1 MATPI
6 NVVSGIEDASEANDD
21 KAIHLLMIGKPY
33 VGKSTLVNALV
44 RGKSTEGNAG
54 PKTSKP
60 LEPTTL
66 VVHGVVFKVYDTQ
79 GIQLTTNK
87 DEIIKKMK
95 TILSN
100 KFCIVVVCFRW
111 DSRFDDECM
120 KILELINSLSNDIW
134 NKVIIALTRSDVLS
148 PDWIDFSD
156 EKKNDKIILKNK
168 EWNNAIKKAL
178 SNFNVNDELVNEFK
192 ICNTS
197 HTEIPTENHLH
208 LLNWRE
214 NLVQNLFNVFGNSP
228 GFWDVVKPSK
238 VEFDFC
244 SKPANI
250 EKISEHTYSIGDIV
264 YTIAP
269 ASDVSAGG
277 GTVLGAI
284 KDRDVVKPSEVE
296 FDFCSKPANIEKKSE
311 HTYSIGD
318 VVYTSAPASN
328 VSAGGGTVLGAIK
341 DRDVVKPSEV
351 EFDFSSKPAN
361 IEKKSEHTYS
371 IGDVVYT
378 SAPASDV
385 SAGGGTFLGAIKDR
399 VVGGITDAN
408 VGYLLGAGLGI
419 ILTAAILFYIKK
431 RHQKH
436 VLIILRKFKVI

>member
-134 NKVIIALTRSDVLS
+134 YKVIIALTRSDILS
-148 PDWIDFSD
+148 PDCIGLSD
-156 EKKNDKIILKNK
+156 KKKNDEIVLKNK
-168 EWNNAIKKAL
+168 EWNNTIKKAL
-178 SNFNVNDELVNEFK
+178 SNFNVNDKLVEEFK

-197 HTEIPTENHLH
+197 HTEIPTEHLLH
-208 LLNWRE
+208 LQNWRE
-214 NLVQNLFNVFGNSP
+214 NLVHNIVNVYKKSP
-228 GFWDVVKPSK
+228 GF
-238 VEFDFC
+238 
-244 SKPANI
+244 
-250 EKISEHTYSIGDIV
+250 
-264 YTIAP
+264 
-269 ASDVSAGG
+269 
-277 GTVLGAI
+277 
-284 KDRDVVKPSEVE
+284 RDVVKP
-296 FDFCSKPANIEKKSE
+296 IKKSKY
-311 HTYSIGD
+311 TYSIGNIL
-318 VVYTSAPASN
+318 YTITPIVATAG
-328 VSAGGGTVLGAIK
+328 VSSGGGIVLGAI
-341 DRDVVKPSEV
+341 
-351 EFDFSSKPAN
+351 
-361 IEKKSEHTYS
+361 T
-371 IGDVVYT
+371 
-378 SAPASDV
+378 
-385 SAGGGTFLGAIKDR
+385 GGVAGAITGG
-399 VVGGITDAN
+399 VVGA
-408 VGYLLGAGLGI
+408 LLGAGVGI
-419 ILTAAILFYIKK
+419 ILTAAIFFY
-431 RHQKH
+431 
-436 VLIILRKFKVI
+436 FKETQEKPHLD